1 MIVSAKLIKN
11 QLNKAWY
18 AFGSNDTKDGTFCVD
33 FDNFDSSTIEKS
45 SESVHDV
52 MAIRLIARLISEKEE
67 NKIIPE
73 ALVYCN
79 GG

>member
-18 AFGSNDTKDGTFCVD
+18 AFGFNDTKDGIFCVD
-33 FDNFDSSTIEKS
+33 FDNVNESTIEQS

-52 MAIRLIARLISEKEE
+52 MAIRLIAHLILEKEE
-67 NKIIPE
+67 NGIIPE
-73 ALVYCN
+73 SLVYCN

>member
-18 AFGSNDTKDGTFCVD
+18 AFGFNDTKDVIFCVD
-33 FDNFDSSTIEKS
+33 FDNVNESTIEKS
-45 SESVHDV
+45 SKSVSDV
-52 MAIRLIARLISEKEE
+52 WALRAISRIIIEK
-67 NKIIPE
+67 NKNKELPITFT
-73 ALVYCN
+73 YCN